1 MLFPNRSRGVYKAVT
16 HEQPSDT
23 CQFDYTSLVEMTTA
37 DSRRLLRFRRII
49 WAVRRRWWYLSVLG
63 VREFNRKI
71 LPSTTLGKFIFG
83 GRESSDNSRNVAVN
97 STKLAYENPD
107 SSQPVPEFQ
116 PSREIHES
124 LNLKA
129 GDWIEVKSAKEIFVT
144 LDERGKHRGL
154 TFSQEM
160 MKFCGKRFKVFRV
173 LDKICMESTGEL
185 RRMKTPSVMLEGVIC
200 DGSFHGG
207 CTRSC
212 FHFWREEW
220 LQRSHPPA
228 DSKSENA

>member
-1 MLFPNRSRGVYKAVT
+1 MV
-16 HEQPSDT
+16 
-23 CQFDYTSLVEMTTA
+23 
-37 DSRRLLRFRRII
+37 
-49 WAVRRRWWYLSVLG
+49 G

-83 GRESSDNSRNVAVN
+83 GRESSTDSKNVAENSAKPAYADNSRRVQ
-97 STKLAYENPD
+97 E
-107 SSQPVPEFQ
+107 SQPFSEV
-116 PSREIHES
+116 HEPP
-124 LNLKA
+124 NLKA
-129 GDWIEVKSAKEIFVT
+129 GDWVEVKSAKEIFAT
-144 LDERGKHRGL
+144 LDEHGKHRGL

-160 MKFCGKRFKVFRV
+160 MKFCGKGFKVFRV
-173 LDKICMESTGEL
+173 LDKICMESTGEQ
-185 RRMKTPSVMLEGVIC
+185 RKMKTPTVILEGVIC
-200 DGSFHGG
+200 DGSFHAG

>member
-1 MLFPNRSRGVYKAVT
+1 MT
-16 HEQPSDT
+16 HEQSWDT
-23 CQFDYTSLVEMTTA
+23 CQFDYTSLVEMTTP
-37 DSRRLLRFRRII
+37 DSRGFLRFRRII
-49 WAVRRRWWYLSVLG
+49 WTLRRYWWYLSVLG

-71 LPSTTLGKFIFG
+71 LPSTTPGRFIFG
-83 GRESSDNSRNVAVN
+83 RRESSTNSKNVAKN
-97 STKLAYENPD
+97 SAKPAYENAD
-107 SSQPVPEFQ
+107 NSQRLQESQPFSEV
-116 PSREIHES
+116 HEPP
-124 LNLKA
+124 NLKA
-129 GDWIEVKSAKEIFVT
+129 GDWVEVKSAKEIFAT

-160 MKFCGKRFKVFRV
+160 MRFCGKRFKVFRV

-185 RRMKTPSVMLEGVIC
+185 RRMKTPTVMLEGVIC

-220 LQRSHPPA
+220 LQRPHPPA
-228 DSKSENA
+228 DSKPENA

>member
-1 MLFPNRSRGVYKAVT
+1 MT

-23 CQFDYTSLVEMTTA
+23 CQFDYTSLVEMTTP
-37 DSRRLLRFRRII
+37 DSRRFLRFRRII
-49 WAVRRRWWYLSVLG
+49 WTLRRYWWYLSVLG
-63 VREFNRKI
+63 VRESNRKI
-71 LPSTTLGKFIFG
+71 LPSTTLGRFIFG
-83 GRESSDNSRNVAVN
+83 GRENSTNSKNVAENSARLADENADNSQRVQ
-97 STKLAYENPD
+97 E
-107 SSQPVPEFQ
+107 SQPFSEV
-116 PSREIHES
+116 HEPP
-124 LNLKA
+124 NLKA
-129 GDWIEVKSAKEIFVT
+129 GDWVEVKSAKEIFAT

-185 RRMKTPSVMLEGVIC
+185 RRMKTPTVMLEGVIC

-228 DSKSENA
+228 DPKSENT

>member
-1 MLFPNRSRGVYKAVT
+1 VT
-16 HEQPSDT
+16 HEQPWDT
-23 CQFDYTSLVEMTTA
+23 CQFDYNSLVQMTTP
-37 DSRRLLRFRRII
+37 DSRRFLRFRRKTI
-49 WAVRRRWWYLSVLG
+49 WTLRRYWWYLSVLG

-71 LPSTTLGKFIFG
+71 LPSTTLGRFIFG
-83 GRESSDNSRNVAVN
+83 GREGSTDSKNLAKTSAKPAYADNSQRHQ
-97 STKLAYENPD
+97 E
-107 SSQPVPEFQ
+107 SQAFSEG
-116 PSREIHES
+116 HEP

-129 GDWIEVKSAKEIFVT
+129 GDWVEVKSAKEIFAT

-185 RRMKTPSVMLEGVIC
+185 RRMKTPTVMLEGVIC
-200 DGSFHGG
+200 DGSYHGG

-228 DSKSENA
+228 DSKSEDA

>member
-1 MLFPNRSRGVYKAVT
+1 VT
-16 HEQPSDT
+16 HEQSWDT
-23 CQFDYTSLVEMTTA
+23 CQFDYNSLVQMTTP
-37 DSRRLLRFRRII
+37 DSRRFLRFRRII
-49 WAVRRRWWYLSVLG
+49 WALRRYSWYLSVLG

-71 LPSTTLGKFIFG
+71 QPSTRLRRFIFG
-83 GRESSDNSRNVAVN
+83 ERESASNSKNAAINSPTLAYANADNSQR
-97 STKLAYENPD
+97 LQE
-107 SSQPVPEFQ
+107 SQPSTELHQ
-116 PSREIHES
+116 P

-129 GDWIEVKSAKEIFVT
+129 GDWVEVESAKEIFAT
-144 LDERGKHRGL
+144 LDGRGKHKGL
-154 TFSQEM
+154 NFSQEM

-173 LDKICMESTGEL
+173 LDKICMETTGEL
-185 RRMKTPSVMLEGVIC
+185 RRMKTPTVMLEGVIC